1 MVTDK
6 RIRMQPEAAA
16 LLLLLAEWALS
27 LASRFV
33 GGLPGSLLHYAS
45 YLVPIALFLLLL
57 AERREIAAERPTAAG
72 LLRVLPLLPVFL
84 AAVMLV
90 STVTSYLMALLD
102 MPTVGGA
109 AGDGPFFSLLVSH
122 ALLPALLEEGLL
134 RLCILTLLARRS
146 PAQAVLQ
153 SALLFALLHA
163 SLYQLPYAFVGG
175 VFLALAALYGGSVL
189 YAVLFHFLN
198 NLLSLAM
205 QRIPRLVGDEAGL
218 WVDLGLAFIVFAL
231 AAWGVLVL
239 LKRMRKRDAPLPDPK
254 GWLRSLL
261 CSPLLW
267 YVLLLL
273 CYICL

>member
-1 MVTDK
+1 MTDK
-6 RIRMQPEAAA
+6 RIPMQPEAAA
-16 LLLLLAEWALS
+16 LLLLLTEWVLS
-27 LASRFV
+27 LASRFF
-33 GGLPGSLLHYAS
+33 GGLPGSLLYYAS
-45 YLVPIALFLLLL
+45 YLVPIALFLLFF
-57 AERREIAAERPTAAG
+57 AERHEIMAERPTAAG

-90 STVTSYLMALLD
+90 STATSYLMRLLA

-109 AGDGPFFSLLVSH
+109 AGDGPFFSLLISH

-134 RLCILTLLARRS
+134 RLCILALLSRRS
-146 PAQAVLQ
+146 PTRAVLQ

-189 YAVLFHFLN
+189 YAMLFHFLN
-198 NLLSLAM
+198 NLLSLIL
-205 QRIPRLVGDEAGL
+205 QRIPRLLGSEAGL
-218 WVDLGLAFIVFAL
+218 WVDLGIALIVFAL
-231 AAWGVLVL
+231 AAWGLLVL
-239 LKRMRKRDAPLPDPK
+239 LKRMRKRDEPLPAPQ

-261 CSPLLW
+261 CSPLLL
-267 YVLLLL
+267 YVLLML